1 MQHRLAWGKAALI
14 RPSATFYPQGEKG
27 KQYYRVA
34 KTVDMTPTPQDL
46 AGAVLT
52 IDLVALKDNWR
63 LLASRAGAA
72 ECGAAVKG
80 NAYGLGIEPV
90 AKALWDAGCRC
101 YFVARPKE
109 GEELRAILPEA
120 AIYVLDGLFAG
131 QAEFYAKLNLC
142 PALISIEEAREWAG
156 FGRVYG
162 RKLPCALHVDTG
174 INRLGFSKAEFDT
187 LLDDRFLMEGLNVSL
202 LMSHLACADA
212 PAHPLNAR
220 QRETFAAV
228 RARLPGVPASL
239 ANSAGIFL
247 GDGFTH
253 DLVRPGIALYGG
265 NPTPGLPNPMRAVAH
280 LEGTV
285 LQVRDVKPGE
295 TVGYGATWEASRPS
309 RIAVLGAGYKDGV
322 PRALSSQRNDGPA
335 QVFINGHRCPVIGRV
350 SMDMMAADITGLMP
364 QEVVRGTRAEILGS
378 NIMIDEAAAW
388 AGTISYELLTR
399 LGSRYARLYA
409 GLESESTV

>member
-1 MQHRLAWGKAALI
+1 
-14 RPSATFYPQGEKG
+14 
-27 KQYYRVA
+27 
-34 KTVDMTPTPQDL
+34 MTSTPEDL

-63 LLASRAGAA
+63 LLSTRARSA

-90 AKALWDAGCRC
+90 ARALWEAGCRT

-109 GEELRAILPEA
+109 GEELRKYLPDA
-120 AIYVLDGLFAG
+120 TIYVLDGLFAG
-131 QAEFYAKLNLC
+131 QAEFYAKLDLC

-162 RKLPCALHVDTG
+162 RKLPCAIHVDTG
-174 INRLGFSKAEFDT
+174 INRLGFSKAEFDA
-187 LLDDRFLMEGLNVSL
+187 LLDDAFLMEGLNVSL
-202 LMSHLACADA
+202 LMSHLACADE
-212 PAHPLNAR
+212 PSHPLNAR
-220 QRETFAAV
+220 QREAFDAV
-228 RARLPGVPASL
+228 RVKLPGIPASL
-239 ANSAGIFL
+239 ANSSGIFL

-265 NPTPGLPNPMRAVAH
+265 NPISGSPNPMRAVAH

-285 LQVRDVKPGE
+285 LQVRNVRVGE
-295 TVGYGATWEASRPS
+295 TVGYGATWEASRPT

-322 PRALSSQRNDGPA
+322 PRALSSQQMDGPA
-335 QVFINGHRCPVIGRV
+335 QVFINGKRCPVIGRI
-350 SMDMMAADITGLMP
+350 SMDMMAADITDLMP
-364 QEVVRGTRAEILGS
+364 HSVVRGTRAEILGP
-378 NIMIDEAAAW
+378 NILIDEAAAW

-399 LGSRYARLYA
+399 LGSRYARLYS
-409 GLESESTV
+409 GLESDVTA

>member
-1 MQHRLAWGKAALI
+1 
-14 RPSATFYPQGEKG
+14 
-27 KQYYRVA
+27 
-34 KTVDMTPTPQDL
+34 MTSTPEDL

-52 IDLVALKDNWR
+52 IDLVALQDNWR
-63 LLASRAGAA
+63 LLSTRAGAV

-90 AKALWDAGCRC
+90 ARALWEAGCRT

-109 GEELRAILPEA
+109 GEELRKHLPDA
-120 AIYVLDGLFAG
+120 TIYVLDGLFAG

-162 RKLPCALHVDTG
+162 RKLPCAIHVDTG
-174 INRLGFSKAEFDT
+174 INRLGFSQTEFDA
-187 LLDDRFLMEGLNVSL
+187 LLDDAFLMEGLNVSL
-202 LMSHLACADA
+202 LMSHLACADE
-212 PAHPLNAR
+212 PSHPLNAR
-220 QRETFAAV
+220 QREAFDAV
-228 RARLPGVPASL
+228 RAKLPGIPASL
-239 ANSAGIFL
+239 ANSSGIFL

-265 NPTPGLPNPMRAVAH
+265 NPISGSPNPMRAVAH

-285 LQVRDVKPGE
+285 LQVRNVRVGE
-295 TVGYGATWEASRPS
+295 TVGYGATWEASRPT

-322 PRALSSQRNDGPA
+322 PRALSSKQMDGPA
-335 QVFINGHRCPVIGRV
+335 QVFINGKRCPVIGRI
-350 SMDMMAADITGLMP
+350 SMDMMGADITDLMP
-364 QEVVRGTRAEILGS
+364 HSVVRGTRAEILGP
-378 NIMIDEAAAW
+378 NILIDEAAAW

-399 LGSRYARLYA
+399 LGSRYARLYS
-409 GLESESTV
+409 GLESDVTA

>member
-1 MQHRLAWGKAALI
+1 
-14 RPSATFYPQGEKG
+14 
-27 KQYYRVA
+27 
-34 KTVDMTPTPQDL
+34 MTPTPEDL

-52 IDLVALKDNWR
+52 IDLVAVKENWR
-63 LLASRAGAA
+63 RLRARAGSA

-90 AKALWDAGCRC
+90 ARALWDAGCRS

-120 AIYVLDGLFAG
+120 TIYVLDGLFAG

-142 PALISIEEAREWAG
+142 PALISTSEAREWSA

-162 RKLPCALHVDTG
+162 RKLPCAIHVDTG
-174 INRLGFSKAEFDT
+174 INRLGFSAAEFAALQEDSFT
-187 LLDDRFLMEGLNVSL
+187 MEGLNVSL
-202 LMSHLACADA
+202 LMSHLACADDA
-212 PAHPLNAR
+212 GHPMNRR
-220 QRETFAAV
+220 QAEAFKAV

-239 ANSAGIFL
+239 ANSSGIFL

-265 NPTPGLPNPMRAVAH
+265 NPTQKVANPMHAVAI

-285 LQVRDVKPGE
+285 MQLRAIGAGD
-295 TVGYGATWEASRPS
+295 TVGYGATWQAARPS
-309 RIAVLGAGYKDGV
+309 LVAVLGAGYKDGV
-322 PRALSSQRNDGPA
+322 PRALSSREQQGPA
-335 QVFINGHRCPVIGRV
+335 QVFIGGRRCPVIGRV
-350 SMDMMAADITGLMP
+350 SMDMMAIDVTGLP
-364 QEVVRGTRAEILGS
+364 PGSVARGTRAEILGR
-378 NIMIDEAAAW
+378 NIAIDEVASW

-399 LGSRYARLYA
+399 LGSRYARLYT
-409 GLESESTV
+409 GLESDGSA

>member
-1 MQHRLAWGKAALI
+1 
-14 RPSATFYPQGEKG
+14 
-27 KQYYRVA
+27 
-34 KTVDMTPTPQDL
+34 MTSTPEDL

-63 LLASRAGAA
+63 LLSTRAVSA

-90 AKALWDAGCRC
+90 ARALWEAGCRT

-109 GEELRAILPEA
+109 GEELRKYLPDA
-120 AIYVLDGLFAG
+120 TIYVLDGLFAG

-162 RKLPCALHVDTG
+162 RKLPCAIHVDTG
-174 INRLGFSKAEFDT
+174 INRLGFSKPEFDA
-187 LLDDRFLMEGLNVSL
+187 LLDDAFLMEGLNVSL
-202 LMSHLACADA
+202 LMSHLGCADE
-212 PAHPLNAR
+212 PSHPLNAR
-220 QRETFAAV
+220 QREAFDAV
-228 RARLPGVPASL
+228 RAKLPGIPASL
-239 ANSAGIFL
+239 ANSSGIFL
-247 GDGFTH
+247 GEGYTH

-265 NPTPGLPNPMRAVAH
+265 NPITGSPNPMRAVAH

-285 LQVRDVKPGE
+285 LQVRNVRVGE
-295 TVGYGATWEASRPS
+295 TVGYGATWEASRPT

-322 PRALSSQRNDGPA
+322 PRALSSKQMDGPA
-335 QVFINGHRCPVIGRV
+335 QVFINGKRCPVIGRI
-350 SMDMMAADITGLMP
+350 SMDMMGADITGLMP
-364 QEVVRGTRAEILGS
+364 HSVVRGTRAEILGP
-378 NIMIDEAAAW
+378 NILIDEAAAW

-399 LGSRYARLYA
+399 LGSRYARLYS
-409 GLESESTV
+409 GLESEATG